1 MKIFNNLDDIPD
13 NHGPS
18 SITIGNFDG
27 LHIGHIELLKNTI
40 VLAKANNTIPV
51 VLTFNPMPEEYFQNE
66 YFFRLM
72 NNTEKLNFIKD
83 YGIEEIILIP
93 FNEEFSKMDENR
105 FIDEVLVKKLNAK
118 HIIVGNDFRF
128 GHKRIGDVKLLE
140 SYGHD
145 KGIEVTIVN
154 LIEISG
160 KKISSTDIRKLLI
173 LGKISE
179 ANNLLGK
186 PFSIQGKIIH
196 GEKVGRELGYPTAN
210 IEIYK
215 SYPINGIF
223 LVEVLHENS
232 DKLYGLASIGNKPTF
247 SGTNDVLEVFIFNFK
262 LDIYGETIKVIFL
275 EKIRDQIKFNT
286 KEELIDQMKNDHNI
300 ALNILREKNEL

>member
-1 MKIFNNLDDIPD
+1 MKIFNSLNDIPD

-72 NNTEKLNFIKD
+72 NNTEKLGFIED

-105 FIDEVLVKKLNAK
+105 FIEEVLVKKLNAK

-128 GHKRIGDVKLLE
+128 GHKRIGNVKLLE

-160 KKISSTDIRKLLI
+160 KKISSTGIRKLLI
-173 LGKISE
+173 SGKISE

-223 LVEVLHENS
+223 LVEVLHGNS

-286 KEELIDQMKNDHNI
+286 KEELIDQMKNDHHI
-300 ALNILREKNEL
+300 ALNILREQNEL

>member
-1 MKIFNNLDDIPD
+1 MKIFNSLDDIPD
-13 NHGPS
+13 NHRPS

-40 VLAKANNTIPV
+40 ALAKANNTVPV
-51 VLTFNPMPEEYFQNE
+51 VLSLDPMPEEYFRNE

-72 NNTEKLNFIKD
+72 SNTEKSGFIED

-93 FNEEFSKMDENR
+93 FNEKFSKMDKNK
-105 FIDEVLVKKLNAK
+105 FIDEVLIKKLNAK
-118 HIIVGNDFRF
+118 HVVVGNDFRF
-128 GHKRIGDVKLLE
+128 GHKRIGDVKLLK

-145 KGIEVTIVN
+145 RGIEVTIVS
-154 LIEISG
+154 LIEILG
-160 KKISSTDIRKLLI
+160 KKISSTNIRELLI

-179 ANNLLGK
+179 ANSILGK

>member
-1 MKIFNNLDDIPD
+1 MKIFNSLNDIPD

-40 VLAKANNTIPV
+40 ALAKANNTIPV

-72 NNTEKLNFIKD
+72 NNTEKLGFIED

-105 FIDEVLVKKLNAK
+105 FIEEVLVKKLNAK

-160 KKISSTDIRKLLI
+160 KKISSTGIRKLLI
-173 LGKISE
+173 SGKISE

-223 LVEVLHENS
+223 LVEVLHGNS

-300 ALNILREKNEL
+300 ALNILREQNEL

>member
-1 MKIFNNLDDIPD
+1 MKIFNSLNDIPD

-160 KKISSTDIRKLLI
+160 KKISSTGIRKLLI
-173 LGKISE
+173 SGKISE

-223 LVEVLHENS
+223 LVEVLHGNS

-300 ALNILREKNEL
+300 ALNILREQNEL

>member
-1 MKIFNNLDDIPD
+1 MKIFNSLNDIPD

-72 NNTEKLNFIKD
+72 NNTEKLGFIED
-83 YGIEEIILIP
+83 YGIEEIILMP

-105 FIDEVLVKKLNAK
+105 FIEEVLVKKLNAK

-128 GHKRIGDVKLLE
+128 GHKRIGNVKLLE

-160 KKISSTDIRKLLI
+160 KKISSTGIRKLLI
-173 LGKISE
+173 SGKISE

-223 LVEVLHENS
+223 LVEVLHGNS

-286 KEELIDQMKNDHNI
+286 KEELIYQMKNDHHI
-300 ALNILREKNEL
+300 ALNILREQNEL